1 MIISHGL
8 DLAGCIQSVR
18 HEHVPVLHVLTC
30 AECHVHTQRLAV
42 EQNLIPLLFI
52 AGRDSNGTAAECCF
66 PRRSSHV
73 KSFFLV

>member
-42 EQNLIPLLFI
+42 EQNLILLLFI
-52 AGRDSNGTAAECCF
+52 AGRDSNGAAAECF
-66 PRRSSHV
+66 VSHDAAHM
-73 KSFFLV
+73 